1 MNGSHVSL
9 RSAPLRTPL
18 TRSALSVEAG
28 QPTACAI
35 SLSVQRRMP
44 YSSESCIKHITLI
57 QTPFSACVQ
66 RRKLLFACQ
75 SAGENWKE
83 GRFIGRWTHERSVES
98 WWSEPSHLSCSS
110 CTFHDIHRVSSL
122 VRGRLS
128 SPSP

>member
-1 MNGSHVSL
+1 MRDEYQIGPHCADTKVTGGPSL
-9 RSAPLRTPL
+9 RPERGVFLFMMRLPPRSTPLRTPL

-75 SAGENWKE
+75 SAG
-83 GRFIGRWTHERSVES
+83 
-98 WWSEPSHLSCSS
+98 
-110 CTFHDIHRVSSL
+110 
-122 VRGRLS
+122 
-128 SPSP
+128 

>member
-75 SAGENWKE
+75 SLDKTGK
-83 GRFIGRWTHERSVES
+83 R
-98 WWSEPSHLSCSS
+98 
-110 CTFHDIHRVSSL
+110 DVSSVCGL
-122 VRGRLS
+122 TSEVLNLDGLNPAIYRFR
-128 SPSP
+128 